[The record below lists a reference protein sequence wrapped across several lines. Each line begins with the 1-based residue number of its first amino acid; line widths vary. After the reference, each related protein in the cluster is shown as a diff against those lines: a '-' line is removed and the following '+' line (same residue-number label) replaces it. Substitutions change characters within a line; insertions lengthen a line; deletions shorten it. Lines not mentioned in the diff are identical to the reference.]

1 MVKVTWTYPQ
11 DNGAVVEAYMVEFR
25 AKDDSWATLNDTCDG
40 SLPSIVAGKYCYV
53 HMQNLKKPLSFLKRM
68 IKLLSKSMRE
78 ILRVTT
84 TVLLLFLTAC
94 LQW

>member
-1 MVKVTWTYPQ
+1 METPVVTLQTSDTMVKVTWTYPQ

-53 HMQNLKKPLSFLKRM
+53 HMQKLREAPFLLEKNDK
-68 IKLLSKSMRE
+68 I
-78 ILRVTT
+78 V
-84 TVLLLFLTAC
+84 V
-94 LQW
+94 